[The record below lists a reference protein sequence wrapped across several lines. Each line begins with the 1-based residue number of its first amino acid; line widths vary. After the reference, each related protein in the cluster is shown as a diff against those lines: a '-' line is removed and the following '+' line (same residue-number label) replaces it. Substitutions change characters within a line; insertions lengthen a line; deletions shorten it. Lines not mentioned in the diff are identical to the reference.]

1 MSALPTLD
9 RYGAA
14 CRCLL
19 RLREDSGAA
28 LLPDGT
34 FIARHL
40 ARFPAWQDRPGE
52 TDLLALLE
60 LARELGLAATAEVY
74 RDYDHVARDFLL
86 HHVGLGARL
95 EHAQRVDRFVV
106 DRQHHDL
113 DARVEGLDVLDEFD
127 AAVPLQ
133 RDIHDHDIRQQFR
146 HLAGRR
152 GAVFRLAAQF
162 HIGLRGDHRRKAPA
176 HQGVIIGDVDSSL
189 HEIIPPA
196 AGGTRRAG

>member
-1 MSALPTLD
+1 VSALPTLD

-74 RDYDHVARDFLL
+74 RDYDRVAAEHRAGRSVLAFTERAPRQTEPASAPLRFATVVVAMDPTAFTLWRPYPSGL
-86 HHVGLGARL
+86 SDVLPPAPREWWDRWCAVGL
-95 EHAQRVDRFVV
+95 
-106 DRQHHDL
+106 
-113 DARVEGLDVLDEFD
+113 VLS
-127 AAVPLQ
+127 
-133 RDIHDHDIRQQFR
+133 R
-146 HLAGRR
+146 
-152 GAVFRLAAQF
+152 
-162 HIGLRGDHRRKAPA
+162 AP
-176 HQGVIIGDVDSSL
+176 S
-189 HEIIPPA
+189 P
-196 AGGTRRAG
+196 R